1 MRRLVGI
8 ASALIALGSCIL
20 CGLPALAATVYATQG
35 QVLISRGQGYQQ
47 VAGST
52 QANPGDMILANPGG
66 SGQIV
71 YPDGCTVQVQP
82 GSIVAVAPQSP
93 CKQQAAQSW
102 TSNYALVGGV
112 IVGGSLASV
121 GIAALLIG
129 LKDKP
134 ASP

>member
-1 MRRLVGI
+1 L
-8 ASALIALGSCIL
+8 S
-20 CGLPALAATVYATQG
+20 GLPALATTVSATQG

-47 VAGST
+47 VTGST
-52 QANPGDMILANPGG
+52 QANPGDTVVANPGG

-71 YPDGCTVQVQP
+71 YPDGCTVQVRP

-93 CKQQAAQSW
+93 CNQQEAPASA
-102 TSNYALVGGV
+102 TSNTL
-112 IVGGSLASV
+112 IVGAVVVIGTLAGV
-121 GIAALLIG
+121 GIAALIIG